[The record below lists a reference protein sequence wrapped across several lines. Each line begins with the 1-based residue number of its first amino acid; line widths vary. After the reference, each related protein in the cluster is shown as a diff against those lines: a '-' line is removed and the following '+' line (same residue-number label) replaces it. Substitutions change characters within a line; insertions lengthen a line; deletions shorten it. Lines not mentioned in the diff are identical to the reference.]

1 MMDWG
6 ILFFVNSILFGI
18 GLAMDAFSVSM
29 ANGLNEPEM
38 DRRKEL
44 LIAGTFGVFQTL
56 MPLIGWV
63 LVHTAI
69 NTFQQIQKF
78 IPWIALI
85 LLCWIGGK
93 MIAEGVQSR
102 KEAQP
107 ESAVLDGTP
116 GGNTAAAGN
125 PAAPAAEAKGPDA
138 AKPAAKLGL
147 WALFVQAVATS
158 IDALSVGFTIAE
170 YDFSHALVE
179 TVIIGVVTFIISY
192 AGIRIGK
199 KFGTRLSGK
208 ASILGGVILILI
220 GVEIF
225 VTHL

>member
-44 LIAGTFGVFQTL
+44 LIAGAFGVFQTL

-63 LVHTAI
+63 LVHTAM

-102 KEAQP
+102 KEALP
-107 ESAVLDGTP
+107 ESV
-116 GGNTAAAGN
+116 
-125 PAAPAAEAKGPDA
+125 APAAEAKGPDA

>member
-38 DRRKEL
+38 NRKKEL
-44 LIAGTFGVFQTL
+44 LIAGAFGVFQTL

-63 LVHTAI
+63 LVHTAM

-93 MIAEGVQSR
+93 MIAEGIQSR
-102 KEAQP
+102 KEVQA
-107 ESAVLDGTP
+107 ESAGPGGTP

-125 PAAPAAEAKGPDA
+125 PNAPAAEAKGPDA
-138 AKPAAKLGL
+138 VKPAAKLGL

>member
-44 LIAGTFGVFQTL
+44 LIAGAFGVFQTL

-63 LVHTAI
+63 LVHTAM

-93 MIAEGVQSR
+93 MIAEGVQSH

-125 PAAPAAEAKGPDA
+125 PAAPAAEA

>member
-44 LIAGTFGVFQTL
+44 LIAGAFGVFQTL

-63 LVHTAI
+63 LVHTAM

-93 MIAEGVQSR
+93 MIAEGVQNH
-102 KEAQP
+102 KEAQS

-125 PAAPAAEAKGPDA
+125 PAAPAAEA
-138 AKPAAKLGL
+138 AKTAAKLGL

>member
-44 LIAGTFGVFQTL
+44 LIAGAFGVFQTL

-63 LVHTAI
+63 LVHTAM

-93 MIAEGVQSR
+93 MIAEGVQSH

-125 PAAPAAEAKGPDA
+125 PAAPAADA
-138 AKPAAKLGL
+138 VKPAAKLGL

-170 YDFSHALVE
+170 YDFSHALAE

>member
-44 LIAGTFGVFQTL
+44 LIAGAFGVFQTL

-63 LVHTAI
+63 LVHTAM

-107 ESAVLDGTP
+107 ESAVPDGTP

-125 PAAPAAEAKGPDA
+125 PAAPAAEA
-138 AKPAAKLGL
+138 AKPAAKLSL

-192 AGIRIGK
+192 AGICIGK